1 MQTIATDQDIQDMAR
16 GAVFLGSGG
25 GGDPYVG
32 ELYLRQQLAEGRN
45 ARIVKATEL
54 ADDAFVISI
63 AGVGAPTVLVEHLVS
78 TNTLLRLLEA
88 SEKFYGRKVDAL
100 ISAEIGGANSMFPL
114 ALWSARR
121 HSGHRRRRHGARV
134 PAPRDDDVQRLR
146 LRGVPEPA
154 DGRLR
159 QRRARARD
167 DRPDR
172 RRRRAL
178 DLRVAR
184 LDDLRQLLS
193 DVRQAGEGT
202 RRARHDLAHARDRPP
217 HPRARASR
225 RPTRSATC
233 STFWTSRPQ
242 HRHAR
247 ELFNGRIVDVRH
259 ETRDG
264 WHWGQALIN
273 SGRGD
278 EPEFSIEIQ
287 NEYLIAR
294 HHGRTVT
301 VVPDLIA
308 VLDAESAEPLTAEML
323 SYGQRVTVI
332 GYSAAPIMRR
342 AESLEGVRPAHVRH
356 RRGLSR
362 RRAARAGQRGLRSV
376 AARNG

>member
-1 MQTIATDQDIQDMAR
+1 MLTIASDQDIQDMAR

-32 ELYLRQQLAEGRN
+32 ELYLRQQLAEGRE
-45 ARIVKATEL
+45 AKVVRASEL

-78 TNTLLRLLEA
+78 TNTLMRLLEA
-88 SEKFYGRKVDAL
+88 SQKFYGRRVDAL

-114 ALWSARR
+114 AL
-121 HSGHRRRRHGARV
+121 GARSGLPV
-134 PAPRDDDVQRLR
+134 VDGDGMGRAFPHLEMTTFSVYGARCCPSLLMDDSGNVVQVDTVTDRIAEDVVRSICASL
-146 LRGVPEPA
+146 GSMIYGSFYPMS
-154 DGRLR
+154 GRQVKEIAVHDTISHTLEIGR
-159 QRRARARD
+159 RIRRARESQTDPIRD
-167 DRPDR
+167 L
-172 RRRRAL
+172 L
-178 DLRVAR
+178 DF
-184 LDDLRQLLS
+184 LD
-193 DVRQAGEGT
+193 APGEE
-202 RRARHDLAHARDRPP
+202 
-217 HPRARASR
+217 
-225 RPTRSATC
+225 
-233 STFWTSRPQ
+233 
-242 HRHAR
+242 RHAR

-287 NEYLIAR
+287 NEYLVAR
-294 HHGRTVT
+294 EHGRTVT

-323 SYGQRVTVI
+323 SYGQRVSVI

-342 AESLEGVRPAHVRH
+342 AESLAVFGPRMFGIDEDFRGVEVLVPA
-356 RRGLSR
+356 GAG
-362 RRAARAGQRGLRSV
+362 RRAPS
-376 AARNG
+376 